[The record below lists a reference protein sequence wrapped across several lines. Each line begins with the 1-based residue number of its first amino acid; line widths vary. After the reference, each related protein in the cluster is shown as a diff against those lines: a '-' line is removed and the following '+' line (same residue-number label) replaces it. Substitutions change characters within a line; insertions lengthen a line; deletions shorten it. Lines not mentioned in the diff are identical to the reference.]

1 MRRTKEEA
9 LQTRNEILDAALAAF
24 SREGYERARL
34 QDIARAAD
42 VTRGA
47 IYHHFGSKEGLF
59 VALVEDASDLANKAL
74 ERAFLEGGSVVEII
88 GNILIYSL
96 SLLEEDRRFRQIM
109 ALSLMNLSAQVP
121 AYEQQRYEDARELVK
136 TVAAGFQAGIDNG
149 ELRADVEP
157 TAMARALL
165 AYQNGLIF
173 LWLSNRD
180 AFSIK
185 ESAPTMA
192 ELFLRGI
199 VARA

>member
-9 LQTRNEILDAALAAF
+9 LQTRSEILDSALVAF

-34 QDIARAAD
+34 EDIASAAD

-59 VALVEDASDLANKAL
+59 MALVEDASDLANKAT
-74 ERAFLEGGSVVEII
+74 ERALAQGGSVPDII
-88 GNILIYSL
+88 ANILIFTL

-109 ALSLMNLSAQVP
+109 ALSLTNLATQVS
-121 AYEQQRYEDARELVK
+121 AYERRRYVEARNLVNSIA
-136 TVAAGFQAGIDNG
+136 TGFQAGIASG

-165 AYQNGLIF
+165 AYQNGLTF

-180 AFSIK
+180 AFSVK
-185 ESAPTMA
+185 ESAPIMA
-192 ELFLRGI
+192 KLFMQGI
-199 VARA
+199 VAD